1 MELQLSKGII
11 MKTNILAII
20 LFFGFFGNLCAQ
32 SERDVVDLGLPSGN
46 LWAVKNLDEFS
57 YGIEDYYE
65 WGELSR
71 DEYYKNESKNGHHY
85 WSKYGYGWGYK
96 FGTDNFKLTKYCNN
110 PNAGYNGY
118 SDNLTILTPE
128 DDAATVALGEG
139 WHIPTRKDWDELISN
154 CTIRIEKN
162 DDGSLRG
169 LLFTAKNGNTL
180 FLPLP
185 YSRLGYGS
193 GYWSSSLN
201 TENPYSAWCFD
212 FDEDKWGMYYYFRAV
227 ARPIRPVRS
236 FKLKNISSSTQ
247 TVSLSTQNTPT
258 GTNTSQATSKTV
270 TETTE
275 QEIFKVVEKMPSFP
289 GGDEMLIEYIKKNL
303 KYPQAAMDA
312 GTQGRVFV
320 SFVVEPDGSIS
331 NVKVLRGIGS
341 GCDEEA
347 VRVIKSMPKWEPG
360 KQMGQTV
367 RVSYNLPVNF
377 KLPK

>member
-1 MELQLSKGII
+1 MKTN
-11 MKTNILAII
+11 KTNILTIVF
-20 LFFGFFGNLCAQ
+20 LFGFFGNLCAQ

-46 LWAVKNLDEFS
+46 LWATNNLGANS
-57 YGIEDYYE
+57 YGFDCE
-65 WGELSR
+65 WGDTKKSH
-71 DEYYKNESKNGHHY
+71 DAHY
-85 WSKYGYGWGYK
+85 WSQYNGWGYK

-139 WHIPTRKDWDELISN
+139 WHIPTRKDWDELISH
-154 CTIRIEKN
+154 CTIKYILEETRNNTIV
-162 DDGSLRG
+162 GLR
-169 LLFTAKNGNTL
+169 FTASNGNTL
-180 FLPLP
+180 FLP
-185 YSRLGYGS
+185 YSRT

-212 FDEDKWGMYYYFRAV
+212 FDEDKWGMYYYFRSV

-236 FKLKNISSSTQ
+236 FKLQNINSSKQ

-258 GTNTSQATSKTV
+258 GTNTNQATSKTV

-289 GGDEMLIEYIKKNL
+289 GGDEMLMEYISKNL
-303 KYPQAAMDA
+303 KYPQKAMDA
-312 GTQGRVFV
+312 GIQGRVFV

-347 VRVIKSMPKWEPG
+347 VRIIKSMPKWEPG

-367 RVSYNLPVNF
+367 RVSYQIPVNF
-377 KLPK
+377 KLNN